1 MILSIAG
8 HETATNQLGGLS
20 SEYGNA
26 EAKFQTSA
34 WTRGRNC
41 SGRQSPA
48 DRQHPRATNRFEQ
61 GIVELTRG
69 VFHPKDAGKRFLPL
83 PNADATCERSSPMRR
98 RFPRAAVR
106 PPASGE

>member
-1 MILSIAG
+1 MTPLAIA
-8 HETATNQLGGLS
+8 EPAMSQLGGLLLNG
-20 SEYGNA
+20 YGNA
-26 EAKFQTSA
+26 EATSQTSA

-41 SGRQSPA
+41 SDRQSPA
-48 DRQHPRATNRFEQ
+48 DRQHPRATSRFEQ

-69 VFHPKDAGKRFLPL
+69 VFHPKDAGRRSLPL
-83 PNADATCERSSPMRR
+83 PNAYATCERSSPMRR